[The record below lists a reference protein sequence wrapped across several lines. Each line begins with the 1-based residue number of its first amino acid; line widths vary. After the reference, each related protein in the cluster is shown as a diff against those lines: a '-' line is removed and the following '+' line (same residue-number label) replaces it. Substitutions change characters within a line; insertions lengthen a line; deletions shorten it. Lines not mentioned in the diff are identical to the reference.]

1 MSPSSTKIHIS
12 PPSKLTRTSASL
24 SSRDTGEAC
33 SLQAAGPGARLLNQP
48 GCYSGAESWLQTKPT
63 GLFNKL
69 QKEYEVIVCSQ
80 RQANLKD
87 DRSKGIL
94 VPTLSAAVTAEV
106 GQEMESDLS
115 SESKADPG
123 RLNNADTAQD
133 ARALDGGQRSNVLR
147 PTAYAVPKGT
157 TPALC
162 FNVK

>member
-1 MSPSSTKIHIS
+1 M
-12 PPSKLTRTSASL
+12 
-24 SSRDTGEAC
+24 
-33 SLQAAGPGARLLNQP
+33 LQAAEPGARLLNQP
-48 GCYSGAESWLQTKPT
+48 GSYSGAESRLQTKPT
-63 GLFNKL
+63 GFFNKP

-87 DRSKGIL
+87 DGSKGIL

-106 GQEMESDLS
+106 GQEMESDQS

-123 RLNNADTAQD
+123 QLSNADSAQD
-133 ARALDGGQRSNVLR
+133 AKALDGGQSSNVLR

-157 TPALC
+157 TPAQC